1 MFYYSGGDPVVG
13 CDGAIILRVYM
24 VILSHCSA
32 WIRNENHYYH
42 ESGTGRNY
50 PFQFHEMYPDTFN
63 IKGSCVFE
71 PGVNYVTTTLEMIV

>member
-1 MFYYSGGDPVVG
+1 MVVILWW
-13 CDGAIILRVYM
+13 GAVGRLLSEHTLL
-24 VILSHCSA
+24 ILSHCSP

-71 PGVNYVTTTLEMIV
+71 PGVNYVTTTLEMVVTSI